1 MLKHVKIIASLVQ
14 YIMKLI
20 KTIYDTV
27 FQTTNGFALIL
38 RVCLPLDN
46 RVPILTLHGVKATHD
61 WLDIRM
67 KVIGY
72 DPISSD
78 QRWKM
83 SNLKLGDAVYAVI
96 HHFQLSPREF
106 MMCLLL
112 YCFD

>member
-1 MLKHVKIIASLVQ
+1 
-14 YIMKLI
+14 
-20 KTIYDTV
+20 
-27 FQTTNGFALIL
+27 
-38 RVCLPLDN
+38 
-46 RVPILTLHGVKATHD
+46 
-61 WLDIRM
+61 M

-106 MMCLLL
+106 MMCLL
-112 YCFD
+112 YCKLF

>member
-1 MLKHVKIIASLVQ
+1 M
-14 YIMKLI
+14 
-20 KTIYDTV
+20 
-27 FQTTNGFALIL
+27 
-38 RVCLPLDN
+38 
-46 RVPILTLHGVKATHD
+46 KATHD

-106 MMCLLL
+106 MMCLCIVLIRFMI
-112 YCFD
+112 YCTNDDIILTCFSIYIGN